1 MRNFSL
7 KNRVKQRPML
17 YMIFGAFLILV
28 IFNLGNILDGIYDFF
43 NALSPFFMSI
53 AIAYIIYPIVQTVQ
67 KFLDKIHKFKI
78 NKAIAITIVYAVFVT
93 LLVIAAT
100 FLIPELYQSIT
111 EIFHKIPS
119 YLEQVKEFLEN
130 FNIDT
135 SQITMQNLEKW
146 ITEEAQNYQKYLPEA
161 INTATSIIGGV
172 FDTLIGIVF
181 SIYILADKDRI
192 FKYIKHASTAIFG
205 EEKTDSMAKN
215 FAECGTNINKYLVG
229 SIIDSLIIGVVVF
242 VILTILKMPYALLV
256 GCIVCITNIIPNFG
270 PFIGAVPS
278 TLLYLSIDLKMA
290 LTFVIIILIIQQ
302 IDGNIIVPKIIGTK
316 MGIRPLIILPAI
328 ILGGHYFGPIGMV
341 LGVPVIST
349 INLYLC
355 RWFDARIE
363 QRKKQKEAEENNPP
377 QSKENSTEITITV
390 TNGDD

>member
-192 FKYIKHASTAIFG
+192 FKYIK
-205 EEKTDSMAKN
+205 
-215 FAECGTNINKYLVG
+215 
-229 SIIDSLIIGVVVF
+229 
-242 VILTILKMPYALLV
+242 
-256 GCIVCITNIIPNFG
+256 
-270 PFIGAVPS
+270 
-278 TLLYLSIDLKMA
+278 
-290 LTFVIIILIIQQ
+290 
-302 IDGNIIVPKIIGTK
+302 
-316 MGIRPLIILPAI
+316 
-328 ILGGHYFGPIGMV
+328 
-341 LGVPVIST
+341 
-349 INLYLC
+349 
-355 RWFDARIE
+355 
-363 QRKKQKEAEENNPP
+363 
-377 QSKENSTEITITV
+377 
-390 TNGDD
+390 